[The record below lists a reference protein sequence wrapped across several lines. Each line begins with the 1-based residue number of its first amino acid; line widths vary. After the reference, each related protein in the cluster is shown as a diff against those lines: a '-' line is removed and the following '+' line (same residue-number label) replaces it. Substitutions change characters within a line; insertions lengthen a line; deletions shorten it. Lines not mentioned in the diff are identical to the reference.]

1 MALAEGAG
9 GSAGASS
16 STAGERRHGINRM
29 RLPAFV
35 LIVAAMVPAAPADPP
50 GDPPGTRSFE
60 VVASRFKF
68 EPDVFEVD
76 EGDRV
81 VIRVHSADTAHGLAI
96 KEFKVKK
103 DLPDTG
109 EEITVEFVAA
119 KAGTFRMECS
129 EYCGKGHSKMRG
141 RLVVRPKA
149 R

>member
-1 MALAEGAG
+1 
-9 GSAGASS
+9 
-16 STAGERRHGINRM
+16 M

-35 LIVAAMVPAAPADPP
+35 LIVTVASPAAPSEPSA
-50 GDPPGTRSFE
+50 TRSFE
-60 VVASRFKF
+60 VIASRWKF
-68 EPDVFEVD
+68 EPAVLEVD

-81 VIRVHSADTAHGLAI
+81 ILRLRSSDTAHGLAI

-109 EEITVEFVAA
+109 EEVTVEFVAT
-119 KAGTFRMECS
+119 KAGTFKVECS

>member
-1 MALAEGAG
+1 
-9 GSAGASS
+9 
-16 STAGERRHGINRM
+16 M

-35 LIVAAMVPAAPADPP
+35 LIVTVAVPAAPSDAPAPP
-50 GDPPGTRSFE
+50 TRSFE
-60 VVASRFKF
+60 VVASRWKF
-68 EPDVFEVD
+68 EPEVLEVD

-81 VIRVHSADTAHGLAI
+81 VLRMRSSDTAHGLAI

-109 EEITVEFVAA
+109 EEITAEFVAT
-119 KAGTFRMECS
+119 KVGTFKVECS

-149 R
+149 Q

>member
-1 MALAEGAG
+1 
-9 GSAGASS
+9 
-16 STAGERRHGINRM
+16 M

-35 LIVAAMVPAAPADPP
+35 LIVTAALPAAPDEL
-50 GDPPGTRSFE
+50 PPGTRSFD

-68 EPDVFEVD
+68 EPDLLEVD

-81 VIRVHSADTAHGLAI
+81 VLRLRSADTAHGLAI

-109 EEITVEFVAA
+109 EVITVEFVAA
-119 KAGTFRMECS
+119 KAGTFKIECS

-141 RLVVRPKA
+141 RLVVRPRA
-149 R
+149 GR

>member
-1 MALAEGAG
+1 
-9 GSAGASS
+9 
-16 STAGERRHGINRM
+16 M

-35 LIVAAMVPAAPADPP
+35 LISISASPAVPAEL
-50 GDPPGTRSFE
+50 PGTRSFE
-60 VVASRFKF
+60 VVASRWKF
-68 EPDVFEVD
+68 EPEVLEVD

-81 VIRVHSADTAHGLAI
+81 VLRMRSSDTAHGLAI

-109 EEITVEFVAA
+109 EEVTIEFVAN
-119 KAGTFRMECS
+119 KVGSFKVECS

>member
-1 MALAEGAG
+1 
-9 GSAGASS
+9 
-16 STAGERRHGINRM
+16 M

-35 LIVAAMVPAAPADPP
+35 LIVTVAAPAAPSDTPAPS
-50 GDPPGTRSFE
+50 TRSFE
-60 VVASRFKF
+60 VIASRWKF
-68 EPDVFEVD
+68 EPELLEVD

-81 VIRVHSADTAHGLAI
+81 VLRMRSADTAHGLAI

-109 EEITVEFVAA
+109 EEITVEFVATR
-119 KAGTFRMECS
+119 AGTFKVECS

>member
-1 MALAEGAG
+1 
-9 GSAGASS
+9 
-16 STAGERRHGINRM
+16 M

-35 LIVAAMVPAAPADPP
+35 LIVTVAAPAAPSDAPASP
-50 GDPPGTRSFE
+50 TTRSFE
-60 VVASRFKF
+60 VVASRWKF
-68 EPDVFEVD
+68 EPEVLEVD

-81 VIRVHSADTAHGLAI
+81 VLRMRSSDTAHGLAI

-109 EEITVEFVAA
+109 EEITVEFVAS
-119 KAGTFRMECS
+119 KVGTFRVECS

-141 RLVVRPKA
+141 RLVVRPKV

>member
-1 MALAEGAG
+1 
-9 GSAGASS
+9 
-16 STAGERRHGINRM
+16 M

-35 LIVAAMVPAAPADPP
+35 LIVTMAAPAAPSDAPAP
-50 GDPPGTRSFE
+50 ATRTFE
-60 VVASRFKF
+60 VVASRWKF
-68 EPDVFEVD
+68 EPEVLEVD

-81 VIRVHSADTAHGLAI
+81 VLRMRSADTAHGLAI

-109 EEITVEFVAA
+109 EEITVEFVATRV
-119 KAGTFRMECS
+119 GTFKMECS

>member
-1 MALAEGAG
+1 
-9 GSAGASS
+9 
-16 STAGERRHGINRM
+16 M

-35 LIVAAMVPAAPADPP
+35 LIVMTGVPAAPADPP
-50 GDPPGTRSFE
+50 GDPPGTRSFD

-68 EPDVFEVD
+68 EPEVLEVD

-81 VIRVHSADTAHGLAI
+81 VLRMRSSDTAHGLAI

-109 EEITVEFVAA
+109 EVITVEFVAA
-119 KAGTFRMECS
+119 KAGNFKMECS

-141 RLVVRPKA
+141 RLIVRPKVH
-149 R
+149 

>member
-1 MALAEGAG
+1 
-9 GSAGASS
+9 
-16 STAGERRHGINRM
+16 M

-35 LIVAAMVPAAPADPP
+35 LIVTTASPAAPSEPP
-50 GDPPGTRSFE
+50 AATRSFE
-60 VVASRFKF
+60 VVATRWKF
-68 EPDVFEVD
+68 EPEVLEVD

-81 VIRVHSADTAHGLAI
+81 VLRMRSADTAHGLAI

-109 EEITVEFVAA
+109 EEITVEFVAS

>member
-1 MALAEGAG
+1 
-9 GSAGASS
+9 
-16 STAGERRHGINRM
+16 M

-35 LIVAAMVPAAPADPP
+35 LIVTAALPAAPDEL
-50 GDPPGTRSFE
+50 PPGTRSFD

-68 EPDVFEVD
+68 EPDLLEVD

-81 VIRVHSADTAHGLAI
+81 VLRLRSADTAHGLAI

>member
-1 MALAEGAG
+1 
-9 GSAGASS
+9 
-16 STAGERRHGINRM
+16 M

-35 LIVAAMVPAAPADPP
+35 LVLTAALPAVPAELPP
-50 GDPPGTRSFE
+50 PSPGTRSFD
-60 VVASRFKF
+60 VVASRWKF
-68 EPDVFEVD
+68 EPEVLEVD

-81 VIRVHSADTAHGLAI
+81 VLRMRSSDTAHGLAI

-109 EEITVEFVAA
+109 ELITVEFVAVRP
-119 KAGTFRMECS
+119 GTFRVECS

>member
-1 MALAEGAG
+1 MTG

-35 LIVAAMVPAAPADPP
+35 LIVVTAVPAAPADPP
-50 GDPPGTRSFE
+50 DPPGTRSFD

-68 EPDVFEVD
+68 EPEVLEVD
-76 EGDRV
+76 QGDRV
-81 VIRVHSADTAHGLAI
+81 VLHMRSSDTAHGLAI

-109 EEITVEFVAA
+109 EVITVEFVAA
-119 KAGTFRMECS
+119 KVGTFKVECS

-141 RLVVRPKA
+141 RLVVRPKGN
-149 R
+149 

>member
-1 MALAEGAG
+1 MTG

-35 LIVAAMVPAAPADPP
+35 LIVVTAVPAAPADPP
-50 GDPPGTRSFE
+50 LDPPGTRSFD

-68 EPDVFEVD
+68 EPEVLEVD
-76 EGDRV
+76 EGDHV
-81 VIRVHSADTAHGLAI
+81 VLRMRSSDTAHGLAI

-103 DLPDTG
+103 ELPDTG
-109 EEITVEFVAA
+109 ELVMAEFVAS
-119 KAGTFRMECS
+119 KPGTYRVECS